1 MEQRYSISFYGQVI
15 FPGGLTY
22 SMYIISMREIPTESH
37 SAGGNVRFMYTR
49 RYLSLTFV
57 KCSRRE
63 MSRFSFLQNVRA
75 GQACCENVLSLSPSP
90 EIERRLYDR
99 FFDNDK
105 ARDRRSRNDP
115 REEWIFAQFEKK
127 KSWKSDLKDV
137 GGAGAT
143 RLAGAAASVHC
154 AVRGDQWKTSCRASA
169 RSAYG
174 DVAVAYGRLRA
185 RNAQKM
191 CQDFC

>member
-105 ARDRRSRNDP
+105 ARDRTTRETIRGRNGFLLNSKKRKVGKATWRTLAALVRHDWPARLHPFTVRS
-115 REEWIFAQFEKK
+115 A
-127 KSWKSDLKDV
+127 
-137 GGAGAT
+137 AT
-143 RLAGAAASVHC
+143 NGKRAAALLR
-154 AVRGDQWKTSCRASA
+154 VRPMGT
-169 RSAYG
+169 
-174 DVAVAYGRLRA
+174 
-185 RNAQKM
+185 
-191 CQDFC
+191 